1 MIDPAR
7 RVDGEVS
14 TGSNSALDAERERV
28 LQVVAH
34 AIAVFGD
41 KKKALHWLRTPLPLL
56 GFGSPLQFVEE
67 PDGIELVEQV
77 LTRIEHNIPS

>member
-14 TGSNSALDAERERV
+14 TGSNSALDAKRERV

-41 KKKALHWLRTPLPLL
+41 RKKALHWLRTPLPLL
-56 GFGSPLQFVEE
+56 GDRSPSQLLEGRE
-67 PDGIELVEQV
+67 GIKLVEQV